1 MARDDPTLVI
11 GFGTHAL
18 NDESIPYMRYVETY
32 AEILSPASQNRDA
45 PHENA
50 PADTLAEDIASLRR
64 QARSEKR
71 ESEKARKRESEKA
84 RKRESD
90 SLIQRAI
97 GTVRTRGVAILTT
110 PADPGQSAQF
120 GFGCGQ
126 CLGAIGGAVGAYFVI
141 DT

>member
-11 GFGTHAL
+11 GFGAHAL
-18 NDESIPYMRYVETY
+18 NDESIPYMSKLETY
-32 AEILSPASQNRDA
+32 TEILSPASQNRDA

-50 PADTLAEDIASLRR
+50 PADTLAETLLRCADKR
-64 QARSEKR
+64 EKR
-71 ESEKARKRESEKA
+71 E
-84 RKRESD
+84 KRESD
-90 SLIQRAI
+90 SLMLRAI
-97 GTVRTRGVAILTT
+97 GTVRIRGVAILTT